1 MRLRET
7 VEALEEPPIPLIVS
21 SMEQLSNLIEK
32 AEPILKGNEQVDP
45 PGIISPIST
54 GSGSGT

>member
-7 VEALEEPPIPLIVS
+7 VEALDEPPIPLIIS

-32 AEPILKGNEQVDP
+32 AEPILKEINQVR
-45 PGIISPIST
+45 ST
-54 GSGSGT
+54 GVITP